1 MTAKFNFRF
10 YGPLILRFHGLIFQ
24 FWDCLWPAGAGSRQE
39 HRLQKAEFI
48 ICSVLPRS
56 TGFLGEAFSAL
67 LGWPVAVE
75 GREQQQLNGQSR
87 ERDPGLPT
95 PALSFWTYS
104 NRHQGVELPAQ
115 AELAA
120 CRREG
125 H

>member
-1 MTAKFNFRF
+1 MQQTGAQAAK
-10 YGPLILRFHGLIFQ
+10 
-24 FWDCLWPAGAGSRQE
+24 
-39 HRLQKAEFI
+39 KAEFI

-56 TGFLGEAFSAL
+56 TGFPGEGMPRS
-67 LGWPVAVE
+67 GWSGWRVG

-95 PALSFWTYS
+95 PALSLDLHS
-104 NRHQGVELPAQ
+104 NRHQGAELPVQ

>member
-1 MTAKFNFRF
+1 M
-10 YGPLILRFHGLIFQ
+10 G
-24 FWDCLWPAGAGSRQE
+24 
-39 HRLQKAEFI
+39 
-48 ICSVLPRS
+48 
-56 TGFLGEAFSAL
+56 
-67 LGWPVAVE
+67 

-95 PALSFWTYS
+95 PALSLDLHS
-104 NRHQGVELPAQ
+104 NRHQGAELPVQ